1 MSLRMQAVAV
11 DVSDPDRVA
20 RFWAAAL
27 GWRITYESPDEWVI
41 EPAAGSPEDGVAAD
55 VIFLRVPEAKQLKNR
70 LHLDLRPDSDQA
82 GEVDR
87 LIALG
92 ATRADV
98 GQSPDVSW
106 TVLADPEG
114 NEFCVLRV
122 LTEEEQAAQ

>member
-1 MSLRMQAVAV
+1 MQAVAV
-11 DVSDPDRVA
+11 DALDPEPVA

-41 EPAAGSPEDGVAAD
+41 EPAGGSREDGVAAD

-70 LHLDLRPDSDQA
+70 LHIDLRPDADQA
-82 GEVDR
+82 GEVER
-87 LIALG
+87 LIGLG

-98 GQSPDVSW
+98 GQGADVSW

-122 LTEEEQAAQ
+122 LTAEELAAP